1 MKNRFSRPANWL
13 FLLILAVYIIYA
25 SVYIYRTSFVFAG
38 ERYFA
43 LFDDAMISMRYARNL
58 AQGHG
63 AVWNPG
69 ERVEGFS
76 NPLWVA
82 YMALLHLLPLPITHV
97 SLAVQVSG
105 LVFMLFSL
113 VLVRRITALL
123 TPGRGLAP
131 LLAVTLTAFYL
142 PLNNWSLQ
150 GMEVSV
156 LLLLACLALYLT
168 LKNWQSGGFSPA
180 PLLIL
185 GLGTW
190 FRVDMVVMLLTLAAF
205 MAWADQTHRRDW
217 LLWGAITLVF
227 FLVVQTGLRWW
238 YYGQLLPN
246 TYYLKMEGYPLFIRL
261 GRGLSSFIKFAWNMN
276 WLLFPLPFVT
286 LLFRRDKSVLL
297 LTATF
302 WAWVAYSL
310 YVGGDAWEHH
320 GGANRFI
327 AIGMPAFFIL
337 FSLALA
343 HLRRWLPGTLAND
356 KLLTRGRLNAVLGAF
371 ILSAMCSFNALVDTT
386 SLLNWALLETPQFV
400 AGTKRYVEI
409 SRVVDEV
416 STKEASVAVVTA
428 GNIPYFSQRYSIDLL
443 GKSDAVVAHS
453 QPHLR
458 GPLDFDYRPGHDKWY
473 LMHSIGTY
481 APDVIAQSWEGPGY
495 IEDLLPAIKGKY
507 LRVKVENYPL
517 WLKKDSPNVYWEK
530 VEIIY

>member
-1 MKNRFSRPANWL
+1 MQAKAKQTSKTIFA
-13 FLLILAVYIIYA
+13 LILAAYIVYA
-25 SVYIYRTSFVFAG
+25 GVYIYRTSFEFAG
-38 ERYFA
+38 QRYFA

-58 AQGHG
+58 AQGFG
-63 AVWNPG
+63 PVWNPG
-69 ERVEGFS
+69 QRVEGFS

-97 SLAVQVSG
+97 SLAVQLSG
-105 LVFMLFSL
+105 LVLMLLSL

-123 TPGRGLAP
+123 TPGSSFAP

-150 GMEVSV
+150 GMEVSALV
-156 LLLLACLALYLT
+156 LLACLALYIT
-168 LKNWQSGGFSPA
+168 LKNQQSGEFSPL

-190 FRVDMVVMLLTLAAF
+190 FRVDMAVMLLMLVLF
-205 MAWADQTHRRDW
+205 MGWADETHRRKW
-217 LLWGAITLVF
+217 LIWGVISLAF
-227 FLVVQTGLRWW
+227 FLGAQTGLRWW

-246 TYYLKMEGYPLFIRL
+246 TYYLKMQGYPLLTRL
-261 GRGLSSFIKFAWNMN
+261 GRGLTSFARFAWNMN
-276 WLLFPLPFVT
+276 WLLFLLPFVT
-286 LLFRRDKSVLL
+286 LLFRRSKSVLL

-302 WAWVAYSL
+302 WTWVAYSL

-337 FSLALA
+337 FSLSLE
-343 HLRRWLPGTLAND
+343 HLRHWLPGVLANNQ
-356 KLLTRGRLNAVLGAF
+356 LLTRSRLNAALGVF
-371 ILSAMCSFNALVDTT
+371 ILLAACNFNALLDTT
-386 SLLNWALLETPQFV
+386 SLLNWALLDTPQFV

-409 SRVVDEV
+409 SRVVDEI
-416 STKEASVAVVTA
+416 STEDASVAVVTA

-443 GKSDAVVAHS
+443 GKSDAVVAHTS
-453 QPHLR
+453 PHLR
-458 GPLDFDYRPGHDKWY
+458 GLLDFDYRPGHDKWD
-473 LMHSIGTY
+473 LMYSIGTY
-481 APDVIAQSWEGPGY
+481 APDVIAQSWEGEGY

-517 WLKKDSPNVYWEK
+517 WLKKDSPNVYWDK

>member
-1 MKNRFSRPANWL
+1 MPQKAKRLSKTIFA
-13 FLLILAVYIIYA
+13 LILAAYVIYA
-25 SVYIYRTSFVFAG
+25 GVYIYRTSFVFAG

-58 AQGHG
+58 AQGFG
-63 AVWNPG
+63 PVWNPG

-82 YMALLHLLPLPITHV
+82 YMALLHLLPLSITHV
-97 SLAVQVSG
+97 SLAVQISG
-105 LVFMLFSL
+105 AVFMLVTLLL
-113 VLVRRITALL
+113 VYRLTALL
-123 TPGRGLAP
+123 APDNHFTP
-131 LLAVTLTAFYL
+131 LLAVALTAFYL

-150 GMEVSV
+150 GMEVSA

-168 LKNWQSGGFSPA
+168 LKNLQTGRFSPA

-190 FRVDMVVMLLTLAAF
+190 FRVDMAVMLLMLALF
-205 MAWADQTHRRDW
+205 MAWADGEHRRQW
-217 LLWGAITLVF
+217 LLWGALSLVF
-227 FLVVQTGLRWW
+227 FMGMQTGLRWW

-246 TYYLKMEGYPLFIRL
+246 TYYLKMEGYPLVTRL
-261 GRGLSSFIKFAWNMN
+261 GRGLASFTRFAWNMN
-276 WLLFPLPFVT
+276 WLLFLMPFVT

-302 WAWVAYSL
+302 WAWVAYSI

-327 AIGMPAFFIL
+327 AIGMPAFFML
-337 FSLALA
+337 FSLALD
-343 HLRRWLPGTLAND
+343 HLRRWLPSLLANN
-356 KLLTRGRLNAVLGAF
+356 KLLTRPRLNAALGVF
-371 ILSAMCSFNALVDTT
+371 ILLAILNFNALLDTT
-386 SLLNWALLETPQFV
+386 SLLNWALLDTPQFV

-409 SRVVDEV
+409 SRVVDEI
-416 STKEASVAVVTA
+416 STDDASVAVVTA

-443 GKSDAVVAHS
+443 GKSDTVVAHTA
-453 QPHLR
+453 PHL
-458 GPLDFDYRPGHDKWY
+458 GGLLDFDYRPGHDKWD
-473 LMHSIGTY
+473 LMYSIGTY
-481 APDVIAQSWEGPGY
+481 APDVIAQSWEGDGY
-495 IEDLLPAIKGKY
+495 INDLLPAIKGKY
-507 LRVKVENYPL
+507 LRVKVENYPM
-517 WLKKDSPNVYWEK
+517 WVKIDSPNVKWDM